1 MFKVGNSQYT
11 DLLTFNFRWLAVSPV
26 TSLLQFSLLT
36 YITLK
41 LLHTHLLGK
50 LSGIPG
56 IVRTDKNE
64 VRSFPFTGDCRDNNM
79 SNCL

>member
-11 DLLTFNFRWLAVSPV
+11 DLVTFNFRWLAVSPV

-41 LLHTHLLGK
+41 LLHTHLLGTK
-50 LSGIPG
+50 WNTWYSKSGKERSK
-56 IVRTDKNE
+56 IVSIHWR
-64 VRSFPFTGDCRDNNM
+64 
-79 SNCL
+79 L